1 MRILFVC
8 TGNTCRSAMAEGIAR
23 QVAAERALPD
33 VVIESAGTG
42 ANPFPPGVPMPEFG
56 ASDGAILVAMEHGLD
71 LGSHRARPLSRAM
84 VESADVILAMG
95 DRHLARVYELGGAGK
110 AHLLT
115 SFASHGAS
123 SESIEDPFGG
133 PLVGYRVTFEQLER
147 EIRQAFDR
155 LVPTGAKGGETG

>member
-23 QVAAERALPD
+23 HVVAERALPD

-71 LGSHRARPLSRAM
+71 LAGHRARPLTREM
-84 VESADVILAMG
+84 VDSADLILAMG
-95 DRHLARVYELGGAGK
+95 DRHLARVHELGGASK

-115 SFASHGAS
+115 SFASHGALAD
-123 SESIEDPFGG
+123 SIEDPFGG
-133 PLVGYRVTFEQLER
+133 DLAAYRSTFDQLER
-147 EIRQAFDR
+147 EIRLAFAR
-155 LVPTGAKGGETG
+155 LVPTGAAGDAG

>member
-23 QVAAERALPD
+23 RVVGERGLTD
-33 VVIESAGTG
+33 VVVESAGTG

-71 LGSHRARPLSRAM
+71 LAEHRARPLSREM
-84 VESADVILAMG
+84 VDSADLILAMG
-95 DRHLARVYELGGAGK
+95 DRHLARVHELGGASK

-115 SFASHGAS
+115 TFASHGAS
-123 SESIEDPFGG
+123 RESIEDPFGG
-133 PLVGYRVTFEQLER
+133 PLVGYRVTYEQLER
-147 EIRQAFDR
+147 EIRLAFDR
-155 LVPTGAKGGETG
+155 LVPSGTRGGESA

>member
-23 QVAAERALPD
+23 RVVAERALTD

-56 ASDGAILVAMEHGLD
+56 ASDGAILVALEHGID
-71 LGSHRARPLSRAM
+71 LGGHRARPLTREA
-84 VESADVILAMG
+84 VESADVVLAMG
-95 DRHLARVYELGGAGK
+95 DRHLARIAELGGAGK

-115 SFASHGAS
+115 AFASNGAAAG
-123 SESIEDPFGG
+123 SIEDPFGG
-133 PLVGYRVTFEQLER
+133 DLAAYRATFEQLER
-147 EIRQAFDR
+147 EIRLTFDR
-155 LVPTGAKGGETG
+155 LVPTGATGDAG

>member
-33 VVIESAGTG
+33 VLIASAGTG

-56 ASDGAILVAMEHGLD
+56 ASDGAILVALEHGLD
-71 LGSHRARPLSRAM
+71 LATHRARPLTREM
-84 VESADVILAMG
+84 VESADLILAMG
-95 DRHLARVYELGGAGK
+95 DRHLARVVELGGGGK

-115 SFASHGAS
+115 SFASNGAS
-123 SESIEDPFGG
+123 ADSIEDPFGG

-155 LVPTGAKGGETG
+155 LVPSGATGGEPG

>member
-23 QVAAERALPD
+23 RVASERGLSD
-33 VVIESAGTG
+33 LSIVSAGTG
-42 ANPFPPGVPMPEFG
+42 ANPFPPGTPMPEFG

-71 LGSHRARPLSRAM
+71 LATHRARPLSRDM
-84 VESADVILAMG
+84 VESADLILAMG
-95 DRHLARVYELGGAGK
+95 DRHLARVHELGGGAK

-115 SFASHGAS
+115 EFASNGATA
-123 SESIEDPFGG
+123 ESIEDPFGG

-147 EIRQAFDR
+147 EIRLAFDR
-155 LVPTGAKGGETG
+155 LVPSGTRGGEGG